1 MPSLRDQRGQA
12 SVELVALLPLLAF
25 VALLLWQAVLLAS
38 AAWTS
43 AGAARAAARAQ
54 AIGADA
60 LRAGRLAVPS
70 ELRGGVS
77 VRVVDDGVRVG
88 IAVPVVLTGL
98 HLATIDSRARLP
110 PQR

>member
-1 MPSLRDQRGQA
+1 MVCFRDQRGQA

-25 VALLLWQAVLLAS
+25 IALLLWQAILFAS
-38 AAWTS
+38 AAWSS

-54 AIGADA
+54 AVGADA
-60 LRAGRLAVPS
+60 LQAARLAVPG

-77 VRVVDDGVRVG
+77 VRAAGDGVRVG

-98 HLATIDSRARLP
+98 RLGTIDSRAQLP
-110 PQR
+110 SQR